1 MLKYLFILGFF
12 ILVFLLIRRLWKR
25 NSWVFPDT
33 DFPVKWK
40 KILTEK
46 ISFYNALKQEEKK
59 DFEYKIQEFLLN
71 CKITGIKTE
80 VDLTD
85 KILVAASAIIPI
97 FPFKDWRYLNLQ
109 EVLLYPGRFAH
120 DFAVEGDKRNILGMV
135 GYGSMEGKM
144 ILSKRSLQKGF
155 SIATDKK
162 NTAIHEFVHLIDK
175 MDGSTDGI
183 PELLVDKQFSI
194 PWMKLIQEKTQEILD
209 NQSDIN
215 PYASTSPTEFLA
227 VVSEYFFERPKLLA
241 EKHPKL
247 YAILEQ
253 IFKQKMKKRKLHF
266 KKFKTGRNSPCPCG
280 SGMKFKHCCGK
291 KD

>member
-1 MLKYLFILGFF
+1 MLKYLFIFGFLL
-12 ILVFLLIRRLWKR
+12 LVFLFIRRLWKR

-33 DFPVKWK
+33 DFPVKWR
-40 KILTEK
+40 KILAEK

-109 EVLLYPGRFAH
+109 EVLLYPGRFTQ

-135 GYGSMEGKM
+135 GNGSMEGKM
-144 ILSKRSLQKGF
+144 ILSKLSLHKGF

>member
-1 MLKYLFILGFF
+1 MLKYLFIFGFLL
-12 ILVFLLIRRLWKR
+12 LVFLFIRRLWKR

-33 DFPVKWK
+33 DFPVTWR
-40 KILTEK
+40 KILAEK
-46 ISFYNALKQEEKK
+46 ISFYNALEQEEKK

-109 EVLLYPGRFAH
+109 EVLLYPDSFAQ

-144 ILSKRSLQKGF
+144 ILSKLSLHKGF

-183 PELLVDKQFSI
+183 PELLLDKQFSI
-194 PWMKLIQEKTQEILD
+194 PWMKLIQEKTKEILD

>member
-1 MLKYLFILGFF
+1 MLKYLFILGFL

-33 DFPVKWK
+33 NFPVKWR
-40 KILTEK
+40 KILAEK
-46 ISFYNALKQEEKK
+46 ISFYNALKDEEKK

-85 KILVAASAIIPI
+85 KILVASSAIIPI

-109 EVLLYPGRFAH
+109 EVLLYPGRFDQ

-135 GYGSMEGKM
+135 GNGSMEGKM
-144 ILSKRSLQKGF
+144 ILSKLSLHKGF

-162 NTAIHEFVHLIDK
+162 NTAIHEFIHLIDK

-183 PELLVDKQFSI
+183 PELLLDKQFSI
-194 PWMKLIQEKTQEILD
+194 PWIELIQEKTQEIL
-209 NQSDIN
+209 NNSSDIN
-215 PYASTSPTEFLA
+215 PYASTSRTEFLA
-227 VVSEYFFERPKLLA
+227 VISEYFFERPKLL
-241 EKHPKL
+241 EQKHPKL
-247 YAILEQ
+247 YAIMEQ

-266 KKFKTGRNSPCPCG
+266 KKVKTGRNSPCLCG
-280 SGMKFKHCCGK
+280 SGLKYKHCCGK